1 MIIVLEKWAR
11 EDLLVVELSVGLIAL
26 LLIVVS
32 CLILDLRMTVGE
44 QRLEVH
50 D

>member
-32 CLILDLRMTVGE
+32 CLILDLGVTVGE
-44 QRLEVH
+44 QRLEVVN
-50 D
+50 